1 MPIGEI
7 FNFSVSRGGFPD
19 TCKVSKLKPI
29 YKKGKMTDPFNY
41 IPISLPLIISKVI
54 KRIVHDQIN
63 KFFSENN
70 ILYNFQSGISSNHS
84 TNLYLA
90 NLTDKILKKFDEGL
104 LTGMIFK
111 KHLTQQITKFGY
123 KNLKE
128 SGSQNK
134 VFGGL
139 GPTFATKYFW

>member
-1 MPIGEI
+1 
-7 FNFSVSRGGFPD
+7 
-19 TCKVSKLKPI
+19 
-29 YKKGKMTDPFNY
+29 MTDPFNY

-111 KHLTQQITKFGY
+111 NHLTQQITKFGY